1 MITAILKE
9 VLPQQHPV
17 VQGTRAPRAA
27 GAFTGRTDLNVT
39 SVMGSG
45 TLANLGKLSLPET
58 LTKNA
63 QAMAPGIHRRVAQ
76 DSPKVGKAG
85 CATDA
90 TSILRYAVS
99 WFHYLIQA
107 FEIAI

>member
-1 MITAILKE
+1 
-9 VLPQQHPV
+9 
-17 VQGTRAPRAA
+17 
-27 GAFTGRTDLNVT
+27 
-39 SVMGSG
+39 MGSG

-85 CATDA
+85 CATG
-90 TSILRYAVS
+90 RYL
-99 WFHYLIQA
+99 H
-107 FEIAI
+107 FEVRRQLVPLSDPSL